1 MAMSGLLKSK
11 NTLRPSGT
19 GSRFFHWF
27 PWVWLVVAY
36 CTTMLVLCLYGRAYI
51 DSDMSSEMILANLL
65 QQEGGMLTTS
75 WWYSTELRVFCL
87 QPFYRIGLLFFPHD
101 WYAARMVGQGLCMLV
116 LIGSYL
122 YVGHGLRL
130 KNCGAWGAAALAC
143 PFGTWYL
150 WYGPYGGYYLPHM
163 IWILLSFGAMLHGM
177 RGVRG
182 KSAAVHGLVLLA
194 SSLISGLNGIKGIM
208 GFYLPMIVVALVA
221 LGLQWHQEP
230 SSFPR
235 REGYL
240 LGGSLAAL
248 AFAGGGYIVNSTV
261 LAAGHSFANY
271 NESVW
276 GTFDLQTLLVRWQEF
291 LSLFGYPTDTFLQI
305 RVSLFSVQGIL
316 GAFSLLIIAAIL
328 FSLVRLLVRWKE
340 LCPIQRIAPLLLAA
354 ILGVQGIVFVC
365 AQSAQGLNAS
375 YWLTVMPF
383 VFPVLQLEGQT
394 EHFRLRFT
402 RRLAAIACCVCFAAT
417 SIQTVQQFFTQGMR
431 TNPHLQQVCTWLEN
445 EGYTQGYSTFWNG
458 NVLTEWSNGTIE
470 MWVTKDFN
478 TMNPHTWLQ
487 KTSHSAPPEGS
498 LFLLTTKEELETM
511 NLSQLYWWSDVVYE
525 DGEEQQDASKRYIV
539 MQYSSYEDMMS
550 AIQGAQSW
558 NESNGG

>member
-1 MAMSGLLKSK
+1 MSGLLKSK
-11 NTLRPSGT
+11 NTLPPSGT
-19 GSRFFHWF
+19 GNRFFRWF
-27 PWVWLVVAY
+27 PWVWLVAAY
-36 CTTMLVLCLYGRAYI
+36 CITMLVLCLYGRAYI

-87 QPFYRIGLLFFPHD
+87 QPFYRIGLLVFPHD
-101 WYAARMVGQGLCMLV
+101 WYAARMVGQGLCMLA

-122 YVGHGLRL
+122 YAGHGLQL

-150 WYGPYGGYYLPHM
+150 WYGPFGGYYLPHM
-163 IWILLSFGAMLHGM
+163 IWILISFGAMLHWM

-182 KSAAVHGLVLLA
+182 KRAVVHGLALLA

-221 LGLQWHQEP
+221 LGLQWHLEP

-240 LGGSLAAL
+240 LGTSLAAL

-261 LAAGHSFANY
+261 LAAEHSFANY
-271 NESVW
+271 NQSVW
-276 GTFDLQTLLVRWQEF
+276 GTLDLQTLLVRWQEF

-305 RVSLFSVQGIL
+305 SVSLFSKQGIL
-316 GAFSLLIIAAIL
+316 AAFSLLIIAAIL
-328 FSLVRLLVRWKE
+328 FSLVRLLLRWKE
-340 LCPIQRIAPLLLAA
+340 LHPIQRIAPFLLAA
-354 ILGVQGIVFVC
+354 IFGIQGTIFVC
-365 AQSAQGLNAS
+365 AQGTQGLNAS

-394 EHFRLRFT
+394 EHFHLRFT
-402 RRLAAIACCVCFAAT
+402 RRVAAIACCVCFAAT

-431 TNPHLQQVCTWLEN
+431 INPHLQQVCTWLEN
-445 EGYTQGYSTFWNG
+445 EGYTQGYSSFWNG

-478 TMNPHTWLQ
+478 TMTPHPWLQ
-487 KTSHSAPPEGS
+487 KTSHSAPPEGP
-498 LFLLTTKEELETM
+498 LFLLTTKEELESM

-525 DGEEQQDASKRYIV
+525 EGEEQPDASKRYIV

-550 AIQGAQSW
+550 AIEGAQSW
-558 NESNGG
+558 NETAEA